1 MKAKEG
7 LRNFLDQQI
16 RMKQIYDLKEKELED
31 KMGLYQVQQ
40 ETEKLQKNEYDK
52 LTKRGMM
59 MEDAKKVNNIQI

>member
-1 MKAKEG
+1 
-7 LRNFLDQQI
+7 
-16 RMKQIYDLKEKELED
+16 MKQIYDLKEKELED

-59 MEDAKKVNNIQI
+59 MEDAKKVNNIQILNKE

>member
-1 MKAKEG
+1 
-7 LRNFLDQQI
+7 
-16 RMKQIYDLKEKELED
+16 MKQIYDLKEKELED

-59 MEDAKKVNNIQI
+59 MEDAKKVNNIQILNKERSYTD